1 MKEKQD
7 MKKSSKLF
15 CGLLGAS
22 LALSMGLTLTT
33 ASPITSSAEVSMFSS
48 ESASLSVKLFDKENR
63 EITTS
68 RKTII
73 VGTDTYGLYQ
83 ADWKDVS
90 YISVNLPSSMTIVS
104 SNEFEL
110 SLKWIPEETSGSTVD
125 FEVDRLF
132 SGSVLKK
139 KFSTADELENSYK
152 VYIDM
157 LGGDNDYKAG
167 NIIKDR
173 DGSTKTYLDNG
184 GWGIYQFELIVNTVK
199 YNSDLIEVNPTNVS
213 TIEKDQSIQID
224 KKAVRSQYLI
234 DNAYQISFKD
244 ETNPFNYVKRN
255 LIQWHVEGEGSD
267 GQKYVLLPSHRPDD
281 KTKSLLTDESVDY
294 IGTSMKFDFNLTGT
308 WKVYCVVSDASNPDN
323 SWVSNAVNFSTVKV
337 ISSSYIIWIV
347 VSAVVVAAII
357 LTVIIVVSKKKE
369 KTW

>member
-1 MKEKQD
+1 

-22 LALSMGLTLTT
+22 LALSMGLTLAT
-33 ASPITSSAEVSMFSS
+33 ASPITSSAEGIMFAS
-48 ESASLSVKLFDKENR
+48 EPASLSVKLFDKENR

-68 RKTII
+68 RKTVI
-73 VGTDTYGLYQ
+73 VGADTYGLYQ
-83 ADWKDVS
+83 ADWKDVA
-90 YISVNLPSSMTIVS
+90 YVSVSLPSSMTIVS

-125 FEVDRLF
+125 FEVDRLC

-139 KFSTADELENSYK
+139 TFSTAEELDNSYK

-167 NIIKDR
+167 NIIKDK
-173 DGSTKTYLDNG
+173 DNSTKTYLDNG
-184 GWGIYQFELIVNTVK
+184 GWGIYQFELVVNTIK
-199 YNSDLIEVNPTNVS
+199 YNSDLVEIKPTDLS
-213 TIEKDQSIQID
+213 TIASEQSIQIE
-224 KKAVRSQYLI
+224 KTAVRSQYLI

-244 ETNPFNYVKRN
+244 KSNPFNYVKRN

-294 IGTSMKFDFNLTGT
+294 TGTSMKFDFNLTGT
-308 WKVYCVVSDASNPDN
+308 WKVYCVVTDN
-323 SWVSNAVNFSTVKV
+323 SGDEEVRWVSNAVDFSTVKV
-337 ISSSYIIWIV
+337 ISSSYIIWIIV
-347 VSAVVVAAII
+347 AAVVVAAVI